1 MYNLSDIKTKD
12 ATLFTAEDFEEVTID
27 GDINQSKPSNKEITD

>member
-12 ATLFTAEDFEEVTID
+12 ATLFTEADFEDVTIE
-27 GDINQSKPSNKEITD
+27 GDVNQSKPSN